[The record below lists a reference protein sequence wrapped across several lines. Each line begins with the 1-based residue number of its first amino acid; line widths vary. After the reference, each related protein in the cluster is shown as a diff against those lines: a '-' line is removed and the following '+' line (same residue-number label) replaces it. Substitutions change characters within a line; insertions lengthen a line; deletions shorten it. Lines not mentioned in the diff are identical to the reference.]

1 MTDNPSV
8 SGDCLTL
15 AERDKLRLLIEERI
29 RCRLPVRQLSMQ
41 AHFPRPRW
49 PAFKRTWVEEGM
61 HETVDAVLPLRRKP
75 PTPDELLI
83 AGHARRYTV
92 DDLQCVR
99 GGEYLPPGFTNPG
112 GTICW
117 FNAIMHV
124 SRSSFSSMYRRVRSS
139 NEYVLLEF
147 IAISGDVR
155 SERTTHIRSD
165 TTGTLIT

>member
-29 RCRLPVRQLSMQ
+29 YCKLPVRELSMQ
-41 AHFPRPRW
+41 AHFPQPRW
-49 PAFKRTWVEEGM
+49 LAFKRTWKEEGM
-61 HETVDAVLPLRRKP
+61 HNTVGVVLPLCTKP
-75 PTPDELLI
+75 QTPDELLT

-99 GGEYLPPGFTNPG
+99 GGEYLPPGFTNPTR
-112 GTICW
+112 TICW

-139 NEYVLLEF
+139 NGYVLLEF